1 MWVEELRLKNIKCF
15 EDVALTLGE
24 GGKPYPWITFLSE
37 NGGGK
42 STALQALALLLAGI
56 GDAQIL
62 LPRPLTWVGSFQG
75 VGSIMTRIHLNE
87 GDGKLRK
94 GDLSHAPLDAEYL
107 TDDQMWISML
117 ERYSLELPSEASA
130 ENKEVWSLI
139 RKHFPDDK
147 GCFAAGYGAFRR
159 LKRSAEKSFQ
169 TPVLSTRADNFQT
182 QFDDDKALTT
192 FDDWIFSLDYRISKT
207 KDEAAIRQ
215 LKIGIDA
222 IDRLLPEGVRF
233 EKITDEGQ
241 VTFNVNGVV
250 VPTLALSDGYR
261 SVLALAGDLIFR
273 FIRAFPDSEN
283 PLHETGVVLIDELDI
298 HLHPT
303 WQREI
308 ATLFRTQF
316 PNLQFIVATH
326 SPLIVAGAG
335 SDSVTYKFE
344 LEDGKAQV
352 SRVDNQTFKS
362 VEKVLTGDAF
372 ELPSPFSPEAQTMLD
387 EYDAL
392 MEKGEKRTKKEG
404 AKLDRLSRLIG
415 EERPF
420 GEHPEPGSLE
430 AKMEA
435 YIRKTLK

>member
-1 MWVEELRLKNIKCF
+1 
-15 EDVALTLGE
+15 
-24 GGKPYPWITFLSE
+24 
-37 NGGGK
+37 
-42 STALQALALLLAGI
+42 
-56 GDAQIL
+56 
-62 LPRPLTWVGSFQG
+62 
-75 VGSIMTRIHLNE
+75 
-87 GDGKLRK
+87 
-94 GDLSHAPLDAEYL
+94 
-107 TDDQMWISML
+107 ML
-117 ERYSLELPSEASA
+117 
-130 ENKEVWSLI
+130 
-139 RKHFPDDK
+139 
-147 GCFAAGYGAFRR
+147 FR
-159 LKRSAEKSFQ
+159 S
-169 TPVLSTRADNFQT
+169 
-182 QFDDDKALTT
+182 
-192 FDDWIFSLDYRISKT
+192 
-207 KDEAAIRQ
+207 
-215 LKIGIDA
+215 
-222 IDRLLPEGVRF
+222 VRF

-273 FIRAFPDSEN
+273 LIRAFPDSEN

-352 SRVDNQTFKS
+352 HRVDNQTFQS

-372 ELPSPFSPEAQTMLD
+372 ELASPFSPEAQKMLD

-392 MEKGEKRTKKEG
+392 MEKGDKCTKKER
-404 AKLDRLSRLIG
+404 AKLDKLSRLIG

-420 GEHPEPGSLE
+420 GERPEPDSLE